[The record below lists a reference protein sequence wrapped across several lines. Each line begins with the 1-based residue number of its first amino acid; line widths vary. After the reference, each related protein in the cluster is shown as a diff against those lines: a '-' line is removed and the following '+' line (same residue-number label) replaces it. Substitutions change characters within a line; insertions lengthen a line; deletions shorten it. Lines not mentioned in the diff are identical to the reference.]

1 MSIASMKDAFNNA
14 VRDKSIICESA
25 RLYYTEGRGAQIIE
39 FDLVRPKDGMRTT
52 VVTDPM
58 PLTSDPDAAASAV
71 AATAAKNF
79 TKA

>member
-1 MSIASMKDAFNNA
+1 MSIASMKDAFNHA
-14 VRDKSIICESA
+14 VRDKSIICEGA
-25 RLYYTEGRGAQIIE
+25 RLYYTADRQKQILE
-39 FDLVRPKDGMRTT
+39 FDIIRPADGMRTT

-58 PLTSDPDAAASAV
+58 PMISDPDAAATAA